1 MICLVTSCSSYK
13 IITILLTVFLMLFI
27 ISLWVFYF
35 ITRGLW
41 LLIPITSLPP
51 PTPFS
56 PTITCLISV
65 SVSLFLFICFVFQI
79 PYVSEIIG
87 YFVILC
93 WQFHFF
99 YDWVVF
105 RGGNLSTL
113 FAIYKNGLWG
123 CRRIKWNHTSFS
135 PFLGAFAHPLTLYM
149 TILVH
154 DHFFCE

>member
-93 WQFHFF
+93 WQDFIFF
-99 YDWVVF
+99 MTEQYSVVGTFLLCLHIQKWVMGLQENKVK
-105 RGGNLSTL
+105 SHQL
-113 FAIYKNGLWG
+113 FPISWGL
-123 CRRIKWNHTSFS
+123 RPPSH
-135 PFLGAFAHPLTLYM
+135 
-149 TILVH
+149 LVH
-154 DHFFCE
+154 DHPCS